1 MMSGGVFIYKIGGRV
16 IKFVKPSD
24 VVIALRVGFGDVGFV
39 GSDKV
44 VEKQLGN
51 EWVDIA
57 TEPIADAKCQLVIAA
72 SDPLRLS
79 SDYPMSLITTSYPN
93 TTTQW
98 YKENGL
104 KVPDLFVVG
113 GSVEAY
119 ASPGSDCADAAPDGE
134 YAHAV
139 VDVRGSGKT
148 LIENGLP
155 FFKPI
160 SEPIKTLAVRLANR

>member
-16 IKFVKPSD
+16 IKFVKASD
-24 VVIALRVGFGDVGFV
+24 VVISLRAGFGDVGFV

-51 EWVDIA
+51 EWMDIA
-57 TEPIADAKCQLVIAA
+57 TEPIADAKCQLVMAA
-72 SDPLRLS
+72 SDPKRLRS
-79 SDYPMSLITTSYPN
+79 NYRMSLIATSYPN
-93 TTTQW
+93 TTSQW

-119 ASPGSDCADAAPDGE
+119 ASPDGE

-155 FFKPI
+155 FYKPI